1 MEALLFMFDV
11 ACMTYL
17 CWRIYKFDAKRSASN
32 DLGFF
37 RYDGSEAPVSPDAA
51 KGRSQGTA
59 QDRSRGRAGA

>member
-17 CWRIYKFDAKRSASN
+17 CWRIYKIDPKRSASN

-37 RYDGSEAPVSPDAA
+37 RYDGSGPADAA
-51 KGRSQGTA
+51 NGKSHGASQE
-59 QDRSRGRAGA
+59 RSRERSGA